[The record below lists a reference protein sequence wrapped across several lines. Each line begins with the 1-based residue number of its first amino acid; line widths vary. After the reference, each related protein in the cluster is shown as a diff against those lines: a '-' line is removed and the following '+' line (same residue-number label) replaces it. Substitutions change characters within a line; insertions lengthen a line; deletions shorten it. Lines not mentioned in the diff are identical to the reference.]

1 MGTDLTSFT
10 CFDECYFGKSPG
22 ATSLPYS
29 TTEDNCNES
38 KNPFYAITCTGKF
51 DDFHL
56 ESFKLFATL
65 IFQTSLTEDVFLI
78 IFIFSTEN
86 F

>member
-10 CFDECYFGKSPG
+10 CFDECYFGKSSGPTFLPG
-22 ATSLPYS
+22 ETVEASC
-29 TTEDNCNES
+29 DDS

-56 ESFKLFATL
+56 ESFKLFAT
-65 IFQTSLTEDVFLI
+65 FKD
-78 IFIFSTEN
+78 
-86 F
+86 